1 MKVTFTCE
9 KCGFVQGVCS
19 TCPGRSLGETVRE
32 FIGDGFNPCP
42 NCAKL
47 SYGPLT
53 EELLAEFLW
62 AATGAT
68 APMPMTSHRRRQA
81 NRVLRLLHAVH
92 NSWDGWGGPE
102 DLRESHDWRRE
113 LLDLAQ

>member
-1 MKVTFTCE
+1 MILTFTCE

-53 EELLAEFLW
+53 EELLAEFLGV
-62 AATGAT
+62 AAIGGAMYPPPLRE
-68 APMPMTSHRRRQA
+68 ARA
-81 NRVLRLLHAVH
+81 VLRLLHAVH

-102 DLRESHDWRRE
+102 DLREGHDWRRE
-113 LLDLAQ
+113 LLDLAQQL